1 MSFVV
6 TRCQSLY
13 HSLPLD
19 VSLVCLFKND
29 LFIMNIG
36 IITRVRGGSCTEAFI
51 GTYYKKSCVLCV
63 SCVLLFHWDSANFFG
78 LKKIP
83 GTFVLKRYKRKI
95 SKLEKDTHFFNSAS
109 VLLNF
114 FTNRASN
121 VTYVLLNKYN
131 HCHTETLFIFSVFLS
146 MSRTRFINVVS
157 LWFLFQFHLHFHY
170 D

>member
-19 VSLVCLFKND
+19 VSLACLFKND

-36 IITRVRGGSCTEAFI
+36 IITRARGGSCTEAFI
-51 GTYYKKSCVLCV
+51 GTYYKKSCVL
-63 SCVLLFHWDSANFFG
+63 LFQWHSADFFV

-83 GTFVLKRYKRKI
+83 GTFVLKRYKTKI
-95 SKLEKDTHFFNSAS
+95 CKLEKDTRFFNSAS
-109 VLLNF
+109 VLLDF

-121 VTYVLLNKYN
+121 VTYVLLNKYK

-146 MSRTRFINVVS
+146 MSRTTSR
-157 LWFLFQFHLHFHY
+157 H
-170 D
+170 

>member
-13 HSLPLD
+13 HSLPLA
-19 VSLVCLFKND
+19 CLFKND

-36 IITRVRGGSCTEAFI
+36 IITRDRSGSCTEAFI

-63 SCVLLFHWDSANFFG
+63 SCVLLFQWHSADFFV

-95 SKLEKDTHFFNSAS
+95 CKLEKDTRFFNSAS

-114 FTNRASN
+114 FTNQASN
-121 VTYVLLNKYN
+121 VTYVLLNKYK

-146 MSRTRFINVVS
+146 MSRTTSR
-157 LWFLFQFHLHFHY
+157 H
-170 D
+170 